1 MMTDVSV
8 AASYLHSVLLCPTK
22 RQVADT
28 ITTAAII
35 TAAQMVAGVILEN
48 GFGRLAGVRGGG
60 MGDGGIGVV
69 LIAGSAFLVP
79 GASRSIVAYG
89 RDWESRNGLP
99 LPKPTNR
106 PGKDIS
112 VRDRLSISKPATE
125 PTPCSFG
132 LKDTMG
138 GGFWRT

>member
-1 MMTDVSV
+1 M
-8 AASYLHSVLLCPTK
+8 
-22 RQVADT
+22 
-28 ITTAAII
+28 TTAAMI
-35 TAAQMVAGVILEN
+35 TAAQTVAELILEN

-89 RDWESRNGLP
+89 RDCQNRDGLP
-99 LPKPTNR
+99 LPKRTIR

-112 VRDRLSISKPATE
+112 ARDRLSISKPATE
-125 PTPCSFG
+125 PTHCPFG
-132 LKDTMG
+132 LKDTLWAAASG
-138 GGFWRT
+138 GSEIGLLVCFPTPCLPSIP